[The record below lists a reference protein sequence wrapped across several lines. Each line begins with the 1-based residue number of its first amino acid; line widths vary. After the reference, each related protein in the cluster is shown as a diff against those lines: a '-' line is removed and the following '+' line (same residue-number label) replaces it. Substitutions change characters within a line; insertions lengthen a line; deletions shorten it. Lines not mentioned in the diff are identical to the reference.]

1 MSATMKNLIIR
12 PADVSLVPLGA
23 ASNVA
28 DVEVTV
34 TADRDVALTDGAFI
48 AGGVPIVATSMPS
61 AGLKV
66 PIIANDDP
74 SITTGAGFSL
84 VVTARYSPRRGQ
96 HRQRTELVR
105 RIVITSADPANV
117 NFADAK
123 PVRLVPFYMRPSEYV
138 TSLETSLSQAQTDL
152 TAAQSTVAAQTQT
165 IAAVQARN
173 AAQAAMIS
181 DLQAQSAA
189 LTRQVKQ
196 LQDQVAYLIAH
207 GGTPPVTS
215 PSTPDVTATDLGG
228 GVLDLTGPGVTV
240 NTDGTLTLTGTNVAS
255 DGAVVTII

>member
-12 PADVSLVPLGA
+12 PVDIGLVPLGA
-23 ASNVA
+23 GSNVA

-66 PIIANDDP
+66 PVIANDDP

-105 RIVITSADPANV
+105 RIIITSADPGVV
-117 NFADAK
+117 NFADTK
-123 PVRLVPFYMRPSEYV
+123 PVRLVPYYMRPSEYV
-138 TSLETSLSQAQTDL
+138 ASLEAQ
-152 TAAQSTVAAQTQT
+152 VAALEQ
-165 IAAVQARN
+165 
-173 AAQAAMIS
+173 
-181 DLQAQSAA
+181 
-189 LTRQVKQ
+189 QVKS
-196 LQDQVAYLIAH
+196 LQDEVAYLTAH
-207 GGTPPVTS
+207 GGTPPVT
-215 PSTPDVTATDLGG
+215 PPATQNVTTTDLGG

-240 NTDGTLTLTGTNVAS
+240 NSDGTLTLVGSNVTT
-255 DGAVVTII
+255 DGSLVTII

>member
-1 MSATMKNLIIR
+1 MSPTLKTLAIR
-12 PADVSLVPLGA
+12 PLDVGLVPLGA
-23 ASNVA
+23 TSGVA

-34 TADRDVALTDGAFI
+34 TADRDVALSDGTFI
-48 AGGVPIVATSMPS
+48 AGGVPIVATSMPTT
-61 AGLKV
+61 GLSV
-66 PIIANDDP
+66 PILANDDP
-74 SITTGAGFSL
+74 NITTGAGFSL
-84 VVTARYSPRRGQ
+84 VVTARYSPRRGMHGQ
-96 HRQRTELVR
+96 PQDLVR
-105 RIVITSADPANV
+105 RIVITSTDPANV

-138 TSLETSLSQAQTDL
+138 AYLETTLSQAQIDL
-152 TAAQSTVAAQTQT
+152 AAAQSTVAAQTQT

-173 AAQAAMIS
+173 ASQAATIS

-240 NTDGTLTLTGTNVAS
+240 NTDGTLTLTGTNVS
-255 DGAVVTII
+255 TDGAVVTII

>member
-1 MSATMKNLIIR
+1 MSPTLKTLAIR
-12 PADVSLVPLGA
+12 PLDLGLAPLGA
-23 ASNVA
+23 TSGVA

-34 TADRDVALTDGAFI
+34 TADRDVALSDGTFI
-48 AGGVPIVATSMPS
+48 AGGVPIVATSMPTT
-61 AGLKV
+61 GLSV
-66 PIIANDDP
+66 PILANDDP
-74 SITTGAGFSL
+74 NITTGAGFSL
-84 VVTARYSPRRGQ
+84 VVTARYSPRRGMHGQ
-96 HRQRTELVR
+96 PQDLVR
-105 RIVITSADPANV
+105 RIVITSTDPANV

-138 TSLETSLSQAQTDL
+138 AYLETTLS
-152 TAAQSTVAAQTQT
+152 
-165 IAAVQARN
+165 
-173 AAQAAMIS
+173 
-181 DLQAQSAA
+181 
-189 LTRQVKQ
+189 Q

>member
-1 MSATMKNLIIR
+1 MSPTLKTLAIRPLDVGLAPLSAT
-12 PADVSLVPLGA
+12 SG
-23 ASNVA
+23 VA

-34 TADRDVALTDGAFI
+34 SADRDVALNDGTYI

-61 AGLKV
+61 TGLKV

-105 RIVITSADPANV
+105 RILITSADPDVV
-117 NFADAK
+117 NFADTK
-123 PVRLVPFYMRPSEYV
+123 PVRLVPYYMRPSEYV
-138 TSLETSLSQAQTDL
+138 ASLEEQ
-152 TAAQSTVAAQTQT
+152 VAA
-165 IAAVQARN
+165 
-173 AAQAAMIS
+173 
-181 DLQAQSAA
+181 LE
-189 LTRQVKQ
+189 RQVKS
-196 LQDQVAYLIAH
+196 LQDEVAYLIAH

-240 NTDGTLTLTGTNVAS
+240 NTDGTLTLTGTNVAT

>member
-1 MSATMKNLIIR
+1 MSATMKTLVIR
-12 PADVSLVPLGA
+12 PVDVSLVPLGA

-105 RIVITSADPANV
+105 RILITSADPDVV

-123 PVRLVPFYMRPSEYV
+123 PVRLVPYYMRPSDYV
-138 TSLETSLSQAQTDL
+138 THLETNLSQAQTDL

-173 AAQAAMIS
+173 ASQAAMIS

-240 NTDGTLTLTGTNVAS
+240 NTDGTLTLTGTNVAT

>member
-1 MSATMKNLIIR
+1 MSAATKTLLIR
-12 PADVSLVPLGA
+12 PVDIGLVPLGA
-23 ASNVA
+23 ASSVA

-34 TADRDVALTDGAFI
+34 TADRDVALTDGTFI

-66 PIIANDDP
+66 PVIANDDP

-105 RIVITSADPANV
+105 RIIITSADPGVV
-117 NFADAK
+117 NFAEAK
-123 PVRLVPFYMRPSEYV
+123 PVRPVPYYMRPSEYV
-138 TSLETSLSQAQTDL
+138 ASLEEQ
-152 TAAQSTVAAQTQT
+152 VAA
-165 IAAVQARN
+165 
-173 AAQAAMIS
+173 
-181 DLQAQSAA
+181 LE
-189 LTRQVKQ
+189 RQVKS
-196 LQDQVAYLIAH
+196 LQDEVAYLIAH

-240 NTDGTLTLTGTNVAS
+240 NTDGTLTLTGTNIAT

>member
-1 MSATMKNLIIR
+1 MSPTLKTLAIR
-12 PADVSLVPLGA
+12 PLDVGLVPLGA
-23 ASNVA
+23 TSGVA

-34 TADRDVALTDGAFI
+34 TADRDVALSDGTFI
-48 AGGVPIVATSMPS
+48 AGGVPIVATSMP
-61 AGLKV
+61 ATGLSV
-66 PIIANDDP
+66 PILANDDP
-74 SITTGAGFSL
+74 NITTGAGFSL
-84 VVTARYSPRRGQ
+84 VVTARYSPRRGMHGQ
-96 HRQRTELVR
+96 PQDLVR

-117 NFADAK
+117 NFADAQ

-138 TSLETSLSQAQTDL
+138 AYLETTLSQAQTDL

-173 AAQAAMIS
+173 ASQAATIS

-215 PSTPDVTATDLGG
+215 PSTPDVTATDLGS

>member
-1 MSATMKNLIIR
+1 MSPTLKTLAIRPLDVGLAPLSAT
-12 PADVSLVPLGA
+12 SG
-23 ASNVA
+23 VA

-34 TADRDVALTDGAFI
+34 SADRDVALSDGTYI

-61 AGLKV
+61 SGLKV
-66 PIIANDDP
+66 PVVANDDP

-105 RIVITSADPANV
+105 RILITSADPDVV
-117 NFADAK
+117 NFADTK
-123 PVRLVPFYMRPSEYV
+123 PVRLVPYYMRPSEYV
-138 TSLETSLSQAQTDL
+138 ASLEAQ
-152 TAAQSTVAAQTQT
+152 VAA
-165 IAAVQARN
+165 
-173 AAQAAMIS
+173 
-181 DLQAQSAA
+181 LE
-189 LTRQVKQ
+189 RQVKQ

>member
-1 MSATMKNLIIR
+1 MSPTLKTLAIRPLDVGLAPLSAT
-12 PADVSLVPLGA
+12 SG
-23 ASNVA
+23 VA

-34 TADRDVALTDGAFI
+34 SADRDVALNDGTYI

-61 AGLKV
+61 TGLKV
-66 PIIANDDP
+66 PVIANDDP

-84 VVTARYSPRRGQ
+84 VVTASYSPRRGQ

-105 RIVITSADPANV
+105 RILITSADPAVV
-117 NFADAK
+117 NFADTK
-123 PVRLVPFYMRPSEYV
+123 PVRLVPYYMRPSEYV
-138 TSLETSLSQAQTDL
+138 THLETNLSQAQTDL

-173 AAQAAMIS
+173 ASQAAMIS

>member
-1 MSATMKNLIIR
+1 MSPTLKTLAIRPLDVGLAPLSAT
-12 PADVSLVPLGA
+12 SG
-23 ASNVA
+23 VA

-34 TADRDVALTDGAFI
+34 SADRDVALNDGSYI
-48 AGGVPIVATSMPS
+48 AGGVPIVATSMP
-61 AGLKV
+61 ATGLSV
-66 PIIANDDP
+66 PILANDDP
-74 SITTGAGFSL
+74 NITTGAGFSL
-84 VVTARYSPRRGQ
+84 VVTARYSPRRGMHGQ
-96 HRQRTELVR
+96 PQDLVR
-105 RIVITSADPANV
+105 RIVITSTDPANV

-138 TSLETSLSQAQTDL
+138 ASLEAQ
-152 TAAQSTVAAQTQT
+152 VAA
-165 IAAVQARN
+165 
-173 AAQAAMIS
+173 
-181 DLQAQSAA
+181 LE
-189 LTRQVKQ
+189 RQVKS
-196 LQDQVAYLIAH
+196 LQDEVAYLIAH

>member
-1 MSATMKNLIIR
+1 MSPTLKTLAIR
-12 PADVSLVPLGA
+12 PLDVGLVPLGA
-23 ASNVA
+23 TSGVA

-34 TADRDVALTDGAFI
+34 TADRDVALSDGTFI
-48 AGGVPIVATSMPS
+48 AGGVPIVATSMP
-61 AGLKV
+61 ATGLSV
-66 PIIANDDP
+66 PILANDDP
-74 SITTGAGFSL
+74 NITTGAGFSL
-84 VVTARYSPRRGQ
+84 VVTARYSPRRGMHGQ
-96 HRQRTELVR
+96 PQDLVR

-138 TSLETSLSQAQTDL
+138 AYLETTLSQAQTDL

-173 AAQAAMIS
+173 ASQAATIS

-215 PSTPDVTATDLGG
+215 PSTPDVTATDLGS

-240 NTDGTLTLTGTNVAS
+240 NDDGTLTLTGTNVAS

>member
-1 MSATMKNLIIR
+1 M
-12 PADVSLVPLGA
+12 
-23 ASNVA
+23 
-28 DVEVTV
+28 
-34 TADRDVALTDGAFI
+34 
-48 AGGVPIVATSMPS
+48 
-61 AGLKV
+61 
-66 PIIANDDP
+66 
-74 SITTGAGFSL
+74 
-84 VVTARYSPRRGQ
+84 
-96 HRQRTELVR
+96 R
-105 RIVITSADPANV
+105 RILITSADPGVV

-123 PVRLVPFYMRPSEYV
+123 PVRLVPYYMRPSEYV
-138 TSLETSLSQAQTDL
+138 THLETNLSQAQTDL

-173 AAQAAMIS
+173 ASQAAMIS

-240 NTDGTLTLTGTNVAS
+240 NTDGTLTLTGKNVAS
-255 DGAVVTII
+255 DGVVVTII

>member
-1 MSATMKNLIIR
+1 MSAVMKNLLIR

-34 TADRDVALTDGAFI
+34 TADRDVALTDGTFI

-66 PIIANDDP
+66 PVIANDDP

-84 VVTARYSPRRGQ
+84 VVTASYSPRRGQ

-105 RIVITSADPANV
+105 RILITSADPAVV
-117 NFADAK
+117 NFAETK
-123 PVRLVPFYMRPSEYV
+123 PVRPVPYYMRPSEYV
-138 TSLETSLSQAQTDL
+138 ASLEEQ
-152 TAAQSTVAAQTQT
+152 VAA
-165 IAAVQARN
+165 
-173 AAQAAMIS
+173 
-181 DLQAQSAA
+181 LE
-189 LTRQVKQ
+189 RQVKS
-196 LQDQVAYLIAH
+196 LQDEVAYLTAH
-207 GGTPPVTS
+207 GGTPPVT
-215 PSTPDVTATDLGG
+215 PPATQNVTTTDLGG

-240 NTDGTLTLTGTNVAS
+240 NTDGTLTLTGTNVAT
-255 DGAVVTII
+255 DGTVVTII